1 MVIDE
6 ELMHKLRDR
15 HDCEAILF
23 LNELYTDNKDIL
35 YNETIMEN
43 TAN

>member
-1 MVIDE
+1 MVIDH

-23 LNELYTDNKDIL
+23 LTEMFSDNKDIL
-35 YNETIMEN
+35 YNEAIIED